1 MTLASETPS
10 LTRVSLSA
18 LWSRQDALVCA
29 RVRVPGLSLRTRT
42 RALSSRFTSAIQRAE
57 NTPQPAGS
65 EDRAIGREILGCG
78 NVLENGGATQ
88 SKKPI
93 SGPSV
98 SKKGRPPPAAP
109 HEGSWAC
116 GWGGQRQRP
125 SAQYPVLAHFAALAA
140 PPRRPPRVRAAAGAP
155 LATFTSTTAHNPH
168 SHQHRSGCSAL
179 R

>member
-10 LTRVSLSA
+10 LTQVSLSA
-18 LWSRQDALVCA
+18 LWSRQDALVGA

-42 RALSSRFTSAIQRAE
+42 RAPSSRLTSAIQRAE

-65 EDRAIGREILGCG
+65 EDCAIGREILGSG

-98 SKKGRPPPAAP
+98 SQRLDLRLSGRYPELATESRPRERDPTQPALPA
-109 HEGSWAC
+109 GSRAL
-116 GWGGQRQRP
+116 WGGLPGLAPKAQRIELTP
-125 SAQYPVLAHFAALAA
+125 F
-140 PPRRPPRVRAAAGAP
+140 
-155 LATFTSTTAHNPH
+155 
-168 SHQHRSGCSAL
+168 
-179 R
+179 